1 MSVSTVFTRAQ
12 LGVSAPLVTVETH
25 ISNGLPSLSI
35 VGMPEASVR
44 ESRERVRSALLNAEF
59 EFPARRVTINLAPA
73 DLPKQGGRYDL
84 AIAVGILSATA
95 QLDGLS
101 LTQYEFIGELAL
113 TGALR
118 AVTGVLP
125 SAAACRENDRKLCLA
140 SGNIDEAS
148 LVDGLPIISADN
160 ILQVCERLRSGC
172 PGAHK
177 SRKPVDEILIDAPD
191 MADIKGQRLARRALE
206 IAAAGGLNLLLYGPP
221 GTGKSMLASR
231 LTGILPPLTGDEAL
245 EVASVYSVA
254 GQLDHARYY
263 ERPYRSPHHSASPVA
278 LIGGG
283 STPLPGEVSKAHH
296 GVLFLDELPE
306 FDRRALEMLREPIE
320 SGHVNISRASRT
332 LSYPAVFQLMAAMNP
347 CPCGYLGHPKIAC
360 KDTPQQIYQYRR
372 KLSGPLLDRFDMHV
386 EVGYQAGSVVLNA
399 SAAEEGSET
408 VKVRVMAARD
418 RQAARQGCINSV
430 LSVRQLGEHCALDAR
445 LQGWLENTMEQ
456 LSLSARGVHRVL
468 RLART
473 IADLAGDQDI
483 EMTHLGEAMAYRA
496 LDKVGVNV

>member
-1 MSVSTVFTRAQ
+1 MSVSTVYTRAQ

-44 ESRERVRSALLNAEF
+44 ESRERVRSALLNAGF

-84 AIAVGILSATA
+84 AIAVGILFATG
-95 QLDGLS
+95 QLDGVCLDN
-101 LTQYEFIGELAL
+101 YEFIGELAL

-118 AVTGVLP
+118 AVSGVLP
-125 SAAACRENDRKLCLA
+125 TAVACQASDRKLCLS
-140 SGNIDEAS
+140 SGNILEAG
-148 LVDGLPIISADN
+148 LVEGLTVVDADN
-160 ILQVCERLRSGC
+160 ILQVCERLHNGYIREHV
-172 PGAHK
+172 PL
-177 SRKPVDEILIDAPD
+177 VEDEKNCSEMPD
-191 MADIKGQRLARRALE
+191 MVDIRGQRLARRAME
-206 IAAAGGLNLLLYGPP
+206 VAAAGGLNLLLYGPP

-231 LTGILPPLTGDEAL
+231 LTGILPPLSNAEAL
-245 EVASVYSVA
+245 EAASVYSVA
-254 GQLDHARYY
+254 GQLDHARYFD
-263 ERPYRSPHHSASPVA
+263 RPYRAPHHSASAVA

-283 STPLPGEVSKAHH
+283 SSPLPGEVSKAHH

-332 LSYPAVFQLMAAMNP
+332 ITFPAVFQLMAAMNP

-360 KDTPQQIYQYRR
+360 RDTPQQIYQYRR

-386 EVGYQAGSVVLNA
+386 EVGYQSGSVLLDTGVHEES
-399 SAAEEGSET
+399 SAPIKA
-408 VKVRVMAARD
+408 RVISARD
-418 RQAARQGCINSV
+418 RQISRQGGVNSL
-430 LSVRQLGEHCALDAR
+430 LSVRQLGEHCALDAA
-445 LQGWLENTMEQ
+445 LQSWLENTMEQ

-473 IADLAGDQDI
+473 VADLAGDKDI
-483 EMTHLGEAMAYRA
+483 EMTHLGEAMAYRS
-496 LDKVGVNV
+496 LDKVGVNA